1 MTKLSRSAVL
11 RALAAG
17 GAAMLA
23 GCHGGGDSVLV
34 GSKNF
39 PEELF
44 LGELYAQLLEKHGLK
59 VTRKLDLGSTQIAMD
74 AMQRGQIDLYPE
86 YTGTALLVVLKAPV
100 MYDARAVYAEVKRD
114 YQQRYHMTWLD
125 PSPFDDTQALASTQA
140 TADRYHVRTLS
151 QLSRIASQ
159 LRLAV
164 TPEFLNRPDG
174 LRRLQEAYG
183 DFHFKQVVQVDIGL
197 RYRALLDER
206 ADVTVAFSTDGE
218 IEEYKL
224 VVYDDD
230 KHAFPPY
237 QAAPVVRDAAL
248 SRWPAIAPALNRAAP
263 LLDDATMRAINL
275 AIVGPQKREPSDVAR
290 EFIAQHGLGS

>member
-1 MTKLSRSAVL
+1 MPLSRAAAL
-11 RALAAG
+11 RTFAAAG
-17 GAAMLA
+17 IASLA
-23 GCHGGGDSVLV
+23 SCHGGSNTVRV

-39 PEELF
+39 PEALF

-74 AMQRGQIDLYPE
+74 AMNRGELDLYPE
-86 YTGTALLVVLKAPV
+86 YTGTALLVVLKDKV
-100 MYDARAVYAEVKRD
+100 MYDPRAVYAKVKREFSE
-114 YQQRYHMTWLD
+114 RYHMTWLD
-125 PSPFDDTQALASTQA
+125 PSPFNDTQALAATQA
-140 TADRYHVRTLS
+140 TAERYHVRTLS
-151 QLSRIASQ
+151 QLGRIASE

-183 DFHFKQVVQVDIGL
+183 DFHFKQTIQVDIGL
-197 RYRALLDER
+197 RYRALLDKR
-206 ADVTVAFSTDGE
+206 ADITVAFSTDGE

-224 VVYDDD
+224 VVFDDD

-263 LLDDATMRAINL
+263 LLDDATMRGINL
-275 AIVGPQKREPSDVAR
+275 AIVGPQKREPADVAR
-290 EFIAQHGLGS
+290 EFIAQHRLAA